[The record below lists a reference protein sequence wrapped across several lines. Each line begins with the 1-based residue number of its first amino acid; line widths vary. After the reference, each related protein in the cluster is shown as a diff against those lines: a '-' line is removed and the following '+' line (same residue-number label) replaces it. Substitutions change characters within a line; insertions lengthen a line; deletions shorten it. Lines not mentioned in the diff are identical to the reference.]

1 MAGVYVP
8 NWTRLQL
15 GTLVGSVLPKSAV
28 EDAMKDTDNE
38 DLYVPG
44 MDSSKLT
51 GGIGGV
57 DIDKAGDE
65 YANKTQANV
74 EITGGS
80 GKDAKATVTT
90 SGNKVTAVEITTAG
104 SGYKL
109 NETVKIKGSQIG
121 SNGRIE
127 SLKDINQGANYK
139 DGEYSGIETTNT
151 GGGSGLTLSLT
162 IESNKVKEGSVTVD
176 SPGGGYAV
184 DDTITIKDGEIEA
197 KDGEEITAASAKVEA
212 TKQIVDA
219 ELSVNDLT

>member
-28 EDAMKDTDNE
+28 EDAMKDHDHE

-57 DIDKAGDE
+57 DIEKAGDE
-65 YANKTQANV
+65 YANKTQENV
-74 EITGGS
+74 DITGGS

-90 SGNKVTAVEITTAG
+90 SGNKVTGVTITTAG

-109 NETVKIKGSQIG
+109 NETVKVKGSQIG

-127 SLKDINQGANYK
+127 SLKEINQGANYK
-139 DGEYSGIETTNT
+139 NGEYAAVEMD
-151 GGGSGLTLSLT
+151 GGSGSGLTLNLT
-162 IESNKVKEGSVTVD
+162 IEGNKVKEGSVTVA

-184 DDTITIKDGEIEA
+184 DDTITIKDGEIDA
-197 KDGEEITAASAKVEA
+197 KEGEEITAASAKVEA
-212 TKQIVDA
+212 TKQIEDA
-219 ELSVNDLT
+219 ELTVNDLT